1 MLEKEELTLIKMLS
15 ITEKVYTIH
24 PPIFCS
30 VAPYKLFYSTGGQK
44 VEILSLLFVP
54 PAEGGGMEIKM
65 VMNFDIFTLKG
76 NLYKKLIQRLCQIS
90 DRIYFTS
97 DREYLLSEGIS
108 ELNGKCEMIQVP
120 VNIRQWCSGDV
131 IGYKIDFPIIQY
143 LYAYDNLNELLG
155 DRMSE
160 ENKTIFFYKQD
171 KQIVHIYN
179 AIQNTMYIVTDDEK
193 IIRDFFLWVM
203 V

>member
-1 MLEKEELTLIKMLS
+1 MNTR
-15 ITEKVYTIH
+15 
-24 PPIFCS
+24 
-30 VAPYKLFYSTGGQK
+30 QK

-76 NLYKKLIQRLCQIS
+76 NLYKKLIQRSCQIS

-108 ELNGKCEMIQVP
+108 ELKGQCEMIQVP

-179 AIQNTMYIVTDDEK
+179 AVQNTMYIVTDDEK
-193 IIRDFFLWVM
+193 IIRDFFSLDHGITL
-203 V
+203 